1 MRAERIGGGRRG
13 DGDRKVALVAEVGLR
28 SGGAT
33 TRAAAAAAAA
43 AGEATKRH
51 RFGGRFYC
59 QTMERGRRKTMKRF
73 SCLRNEREMIRAC

>member
-33 TRAAAAAAAA
+33 TRAAAAAAA
-43 AGEATKRH
+43 GEATKRH

-59 QTMERGRRKTMKRF
+59 QTMERGRRKTMNF